1 MPQTSA
7 SLGQSAAWATLVGHN
22 GLVVDAG
29 DDDCWVTT
37 IEDEQTPANR
47 GYLVIACVRFHTEL
61 RPLLDLYLW
70 IAGKTFQWLDGEASV
85 AGVSVESTALYGRPA
100 LA

>member
-7 SLGQSAAWATLVGHN
+7 SLGQSAAWATLVGHS

-61 RPLLDLYLW
+61 RPRPFTEQLRRDKEKKR
-70 IAGKTFQWLDGEASV
+70 ATRNSV
-85 AGVSVESTALYGRPA
+85 H
-100 LA
+100 